1 MERNLEKFLER
12 PNFPDPEVI
21 FLTSGHATSVP
32 TLQEDQ
38 LTELLKR
45 GSNIRMAYNRLKV
58 NQQYNRV
65 VTNSVQ
71 RRAGG
76 WQRVLVCTSTSA
88 ADLNL
93 YKFADAFIMSNECP
107 FPKGMKNSS
116 HNNRDIDSLQLLQTA
131 DRALSCVRD
140 LSLRI

>member
-1 MERNLEKFLER
+1 MERNLEKFLEK
-12 PNFPDPEVI
+12 PNFPETEVI
-21 FLTSGHATSVP
+21 FLTSGHAASVP

-71 RRAGG
+71 RRADG

-88 ADLNL
+88 AGLNL
-93 YKFADAFIMSNECP
+93 YKFTDAFIMSNECP
-107 FPKGMKNSS
+107 FLKGMNNSS
-116 HNNRDIDSLQLLQTA
+116 RNNRDIDSFQLLQTA
-131 DRALSCVRD
+131 GRAPSCVRD